1 MGIINNFFHI
11 LQIIMKIIVCK
22 IDKKYKLS
30 NSINL
35 SFYMPTNSNF
45 NFTNNSVVT
54 LELPFS
60 EHVEELRQRIFL
72 IVGVILLFTFFSF
85 VEVKSPVKFL
95 ELPINNVKFFQLS
108 PGEYFISTVKISFYT
123 GLLFSSPV
131 AIGQL
136 ILFLLPGLTKK
147 ETKIILPLLISSLV
161 LFGLGLTFSYYTLVP
176 AALNFFLNYSEEVIE
191 PFWSFDQYFEFI
203 LVLFY
208 STGLAFQ
215 IPIIQILVGLLNIVS
230 AKQMLSAW
238 RYVILLSTVL
248 GAILTP
254 STDPLT
260 QLLLSLAILLL
271 YFSGLGIL
279 FLIKN

>member
-1 MGIINNFFHI
+1 MV
-11 LQIIMKIIVCK
+11 K
-22 IDKKYKLS
+22 
-30 NSINL
+30 
-35 SFYMPTNSNF
+35 NSNF
-45 NFTNNSVVT
+45 SFSKNTSII

-60 EHVEELRQRIFL
+60 EHIEELRQRFL
-72 IVGVILLFTFFSF
+72 LLFVIILSLTTLSF
-85 VEVKSPVKFL
+85 LEVKTIVKIL
-95 ELPINNVKFFQLS
+95 EYPINNVKFFQIS

-123 GLLFSSPV
+123 GLLFTGPFVISQ
-131 AIGQL
+131 I

-147 ETKIILPLLISSLV
+147 ETKIILPLLISSLI
-161 LFGLGLTFSYYTLVP
+161 LFGLGITFSYYTLIP

-208 STGLAFQ
+208 STGFAFQ
-215 IPIIQILVGLLNIVS
+215 IPIIQILIGLLNILS
-230 AKQMLSAW
+230 AHQMLNAW
-238 RYVILLSTVL
+238 RYIILVSTIL

-260 QLLLSLAILLL
+260 QLLLSLAIMLL
-271 YFSGLGIL
+271 YFIGLGIL

>member
-1 MGIINNFFHI
+1 MGFWVILFLTCIAFFNVKF
-11 LQIIMKIIVCK
+11 LVQI
-22 IDKKYKLS
+22 
-30 NSINL
+30 
-35 SFYMPTNSNF
+35 
-45 NFTNNSVVT
+45 
-54 LELPFS
+54 LELP
-60 EHVEELRQRIFL
+60 VND
-72 IVGVILLFTFFSF
+72 
-85 VEVKSPVKFL
+85 VKFL
-95 ELPINNVKFFQLS
+95 QLS
-108 PGEYFISTVKISFYT
+108 PGEYFVSTVKISFYT

-161 LFGLGLTFSYYTLVP
+161 LFGLGLAFSYYTLVP
-176 AALNFFLNYSEEVIE
+176 AALNFFLNYSEEVLE

-215 IPIIQILVGLLNIVS
+215 IPIIQILLGFLNIAS
-230 AKQMLSAW
+230 AKQMFSVW
-238 RYVILLSTVL
+238 RYVLLTSTII

-260 QLLLSLAILLL
+260 QLLLSLAIVML
-271 YFSGLGIL
+271 YFSGASIL

>member
-1 MGIINNFFHI
+1 M
-11 LQIIMKIIVCK
+11 V
-22 IDKKYKLS
+22 
-30 NSINL
+30 
-35 SFYMPTNSNF
+35 TNSNF
-45 NFTNNSVVT
+45 NFTNQKTIV

-60 EHVEELRQRIFL
+60 EHIEESRQRFF
-72 IVGVILLFTFFSF
+72 LLFWIILVLTGLAFI
-85 VEVKSPVKFL
+85 EVKSLVKIL
-95 ELPINNVKFFQLS
+95 ELPISNVKFFQLS

-161 LFGLGLTFSYYTLVP
+161 LFGLGLAFSYYTLVP
-176 AALNFFLNYSEEVIE
+176 AALNFFLNYSEEVLE

-203 LVLFY
+203 LVLFC

-230 AKQMLSAW
+230 PKQMLGAW
-238 RYVILLSTVL
+238 RYVILISTIL

-260 QLLLSLAILLL
+260 QLLLSFAIILL
-271 YFSGLGIL
+271 YISGLGIL

>member
-1 MGIINNFFHI
+1 MA
-11 LQIIMKIIVCK
+11 
-22 IDKKYKLS
+22 
-30 NSINL
+30 
-35 SFYMPTNSNF
+35 TNSNF
-45 NFTNNSVVT
+45 NFTNNTALT

-60 EHVEELRQRIFL
+60 EHIEELRQRIFVVFL
-72 IVGVILLFTFFSF
+72 IILLLTCIAFI
-85 VEVKSPVKFL
+85 EVKNLVKIL
-95 ELPINNVKFFQLS
+95 ELPINNVKFFQVA
-108 PGEYFISTVKISFYT
+108 PGEYFISTIKISFYT
-123 GLLFSSPV
+123 GLLFSSPFV
-131 AIGQL
+131 IGQL

-147 ETKIILPLLISSLV
+147 ETKIVLPLLLSSLI
-161 LFGLGLTFSYYTLVP
+161 LFGLGLAFSYYTLIP
-176 AALNFFLNYSEEVIE
+176 AALNFFLNYSEEVLE
-191 PFWSFDQYFEFI
+191 PFLSFDQYFEFI

-230 AKQMLSAW
+230 PKQMLGAW
-238 RYVILLSTVL
+238 RYIILVSTIL

-279 FLIKN
+279 FLLKN

>member
-1 MGIINNFFHI
+1 MT
-11 LQIIMKIIVCK
+11 
-22 IDKKYKLS
+22 
-30 NSINL
+30 
-35 SFYMPTNSNF
+35 TNSNF
-45 NFTNNSVVT
+45 NFITNTTVT

-60 EHVEELRQRIFL
+60 EHIEELRQRIFL
-72 IVGVILLFTFFSF
+72 LVGIILLLTCIAFI
-85 VEVKSPVKFL
+85 EVKDLVKIL
-95 ELPINNVKFFQLS
+95 ELPVQNVKFFQIS
-108 PGEYFISTVKISFYT
+108 PGEYFISTIKISFYT
-123 GLLFSSPV
+123 GLLFSSPFV
-131 AIGQL
+131 IGQL

-147 ETKIILPLLISSLV
+147 ETTIILPLLLSSLV
-161 LFGLGLTFSYYTLVP
+161 LFGLGLAFSYYTLIP
-176 AALNFFLNYSEEVIE
+176 AALNFFLNYSEEVLE

-215 IPIIQILVGLLNIVS
+215 IPIIQILIGLLNIVS
-230 AKQMLSAW
+230 AKQMLGAW
-238 RYVILLSTVL
+238 RYIILLSTIL

-260 QLLLSLAILLL
+260 QLLLSVAILLL

>member
-1 MGIINNFFHI
+1 M
-11 LQIIMKIIVCK
+11 V
-22 IDKKYKLS
+22 
-30 NSINL
+30 
-35 SFYMPTNSNF
+35 TNSNF
-45 NFTNNSVVT
+45 NFTTDVDIT

-60 EHVEELRQRIFL
+60 EHMEELRQRIFL
-72 IVGVILLFTFFSF
+72 VFGIIFLFTCLSF
-85 VEVKSPVKFL
+85 IEVKSLVRIL
-95 ELPINNVKFFQLS
+95 ELPVNNVKFFQIS
-108 PGEYFISTVKISFYT
+108 PGEYFISTLKISFYT
-123 GLLFSSPV
+123 GLLFSSPFL
-131 AIGQL
+131 IGQL
-136 ILFLLPGLTKK
+136 ILFLLPGLTQK
-147 ETKIILPLLISSLV
+147 ETRIVLPLLLSSLV
-161 LFGLGLTFSYYTLVP
+161 LFGLGLAFSYYTLVP
-176 AALNFFLNYSEEVIE
+176 AALNFFLNYSQEVLE

-215 IPIIQILVGLLNIVS
+215 IPILQILIGLLNIVS
-230 AKQMLSAW
+230 PKQMLSAW
-238 RYVILLSTVL
+238 RYVIIFSTIL

>member
-1 MGIINNFFHI
+1 MT
-11 LQIIMKIIVCK
+11 
-22 IDKKYKLS
+22 
-30 NSINL
+30 
-35 SFYMPTNSNF
+35 TNSNF
-45 NFTNNSVVT
+45 NFTNNSIIT

-60 EHVEELRQRIFL
+60 EHIEELRQRIFL
-72 IVGVILLFTFFSF
+72 VFGIILLLTFFAF
-85 VEVKSPVKFL
+85 IEVKSLVKIL
-95 ELPINNVKFFQLS
+95 ELPINNVKFFQVA
-108 PGEYFISTVKISFYT
+108 PGEYFISTIKISFYT
-123 GLLFSSPV
+123 GILFSSPIL
-131 AIGQL
+131 IGQL

-147 ETKIILPLLISSLV
+147 ETTVILPLLISSLI
-161 LFGLGLTFSYYTLVP
+161 LFGLGLAFSYYTLVP
-176 AALNFFLNYSEEVIE
+176 AALNFFLNYSEEVLE

-215 IPIIQILVGLLNIVS
+215 IPILQILLGLLNIVS
-230 AKQMLSAW
+230 PKQMLNAW
-238 RYVILLSTVL
+238 RYVILVSTVL

-260 QLLLSLAILLL
+260 QLLLSVAILLL

>member
-1 MGIINNFFHI
+1 MT
-11 LQIIMKIIVCK
+11 
-22 IDKKYKLS
+22 
-30 NSINL
+30 
-35 SFYMPTNSNF
+35 TNSNF
-45 NFTNNSVVT
+45 NFTNNTIGT

-60 EHVEELRQRIFL
+60 EHIEELRQRIFL
-72 IVGVILLFTFFSF
+72 LFGIILLLTCVAFI
-85 VEVKSPVKFL
+85 EVKELVKIL
-95 ELPINNVKFFQLS
+95 ELPVSNVKFFQVA

-123 GLLFSSPV
+123 GLLFSSPFAV
-131 AIGQL
+131 NQL

-147 ETKIILPLLISSLV
+147 ETKIILPLLLGSLV
-161 LFGLGLTFSYYTLVP
+161 LFGLGLTFSYYTLIP
-176 AALNFFLNYSEEVIE
+176 AALNFFLSYSEEVLE

-238 RYVILLSTVL
+238 KYIILMSTIL

-260 QLLLSLAILLL
+260 QLLLSLAILML
-271 YFSGLGIL
+271 YFTGLGIL
-279 FLIKN
+279 FLLKN